1 MFFSLAAILDRDDLA
16 EAGQSL
22 ARRKL
27 PPACAETAS
36 TGLSLMQGLPG
47 EIWTQLSSLH
57 TDETHLLLL
66 RM

>member
-1 MFFSLAAILDRDDLA
+1 
-16 EAGQSL
+16 
-22 ARRKL
+22 
-27 PPACAETAS
+27 
-36 TGLSLMQGLPG
+36 MQGLPG